1 MKPRRHRPL
10 AAIMTVL
17 AIGCAQS
24 TDPAERAATPSATPP
39 PTPRAAPPPSPRES
53 PPPPPPSNQN
63 TVTPGVVD
71 LNRPVVADVGTWQE
85 GALCPGCDVVL
96 ISVCSLRSDHLG
108 AYGDDRGLT
117 PTIDALAAES
127 VRFTQAY
134 AGGNFT
140 LGSLSTILTGNFGST
155 TGVLNWGRGL
165 PEQFRTLPEVLGLYG
180 YRTGGFSVD
189 AATGFRP
196 DYGLDDGFQRM
207 AIIEPPRDTPDG
219 RHRSDPI
226 GPGGA
231 TAEPLEEW
239 LASIPNDRPMFAMLH
254 TRSAHF
260 PFVVSTDG
268 MADDATGV
276 RKALW
281 EEGAGARQ
289 STRAMPG
296 RAGGQMTPGLVA
308 SGELAIQNT
317 VRRAGSRGVA
327 VWNETYAE
335 SVERMDKDIQR
346 ALAAV
351 AARGRRTVIVLVG
364 DHGETLDDNNELLHG
379 AGFFESVARVPLLI
393 SVPGIEPRV
402 TNALASQADLLP
414 TLTALVGVTPP
425 TGIDGASLVPILD
438 KTSSAVRSTTLLE
451 GDPSWT
457 GDGELP
463 GAVVSP
469 PWTLLRQTFPC
480 TPGEQHERPPPPPG
494 APLGEPLMY
503 TCLFNLDSDPT
514 QATNVAKTHPDVATN
529 LLRRWDAFRAARK
542 GQAVPRDLRL
552 DPAMIEMLQ
561 RTGYD
566 FRSDTP

>member
-1 MKPRRHRPL
+1 MRLHWTSLLLTALGL
-10 AAIMTVL
+10 A
-17 AIGCAQS
+17 GCPQPVEPEPDAAAPPAQ
-24 TDPAERAATPSATPP
+24 PTPP
-39 PTPRAAPPPSPRES
+39 PM
-53 PPPPPPSNQN
+53 PPPPPSTAAQGE
-63 TVTPGVVD
+63 VFPGVVNLD
-71 LNRPVVADVGTWQE
+71 RPAAAEVGEWQT
-85 GALCPGCDVVL
+85 GALCPGCDIVM
-96 ISVCSLRSDHLG
+96 ISVCSLRGDHLG

-117 PTIDALAAES
+117 PAIDGLANRS
-127 VRFTQAY
+127 IRFTRAY

-140 LGSLSTILTGNFGST
+140 LGSLSTMLTGNFGST

-165 PEQFRTLPEVLGLYG
+165 PDQFRTLPEVLGVYG

-196 DYGLDDGFQRM
+196 DYGLDKGFQRM

-219 RHRSDPI
+219 RHRTDPI
-226 GPGGA
+226 GAGGA
-231 TAEPLEEW
+231 TAAPMAEWIASTPKERPL
-239 LASIPNDRPMFAMLH
+239 FALLH

-268 MADDATGV
+268 MDEDTTGV

-281 EEGAGARQ
+281 EEGAGARN
-289 STRAMPG
+289 SDRAMPG
-296 RAGGQMTPGLVA
+296 RAGGQMRPGLVA

-317 VRRAGSRGVA
+317 VRRAGTRGVA

-335 SVERMDKDIQR
+335 SVARMDKDIAA
-346 ALAAV
+346 ALAAIK
-351 AARGRRTVIVLVG
+351 ARGRPTVIVLIG

-393 SVPGIEPRV
+393 SVPGVEPR
-402 TNALASQADLLP
+402 TSDALVSQVDLLP
-414 TLTALVGVTPP
+414 TLTNLVGVTPP
-425 TGIDGASLVPILD
+425 SGIDGESLVPVI
-438 KTSSAVRSTTLLE
+438 TRASSAIRSTALLE

-463 GAVVSP
+463 GAVISP

-480 TPGEQHERPPPPPG
+480 TPGEQHKRPPPPPG

-503 TCLFNLDSDPT
+503 TCLFNLDDDPA
-514 QATNVAKTHPDVATN
+514 QASNLADTNPETVTRLN
-529 LLRRWDAFRAARK
+529 RRWEAFRAARK
-542 GQAVPRDLRL
+542 GRSVPRDLRL
-552 DPAMIEMLQ
+552 DPSMIEMLQ

-566 FRSDTP
+566 FRSEAQ